1 MAHAPIELGLFRPER
16 VRSKAL
22 LALVRNLL
30 DLLAESAPESD
41 ELDTLD
47 FRKDLEGFAARI
59 EAAADERALEL
70 IASECVSRCSDYYR
84 KVQQLASERDTE
96 VTALVGVVEQL
107 VATVV
112 GDAAAMD
119 EQLANSS
126 DRLGKV
132 LEINDL
138 RILKR
143 RLSLE
148 VTTLR
153 RVIDEQR
160 EQHERQRD
168 KMTAE
173 VGKLQKRLVR
183 AKEEA
188 TLDGLTRV
196 GNRARFD
203 RALRNWVSLYKQN
216 GQSFVLAMVDLDN
229 FKDVNDRLGHQAGD
243 KVLVETAAVLAAAVR
258 PTDVVARY
266 GGDEFAVML
275 SGATIVNAEPRFA
288 HILRA
293 VLDVKVPTPSDGG
306 KPIAFSASIGFTEF
320 DPADTVADV
329 LGRADRALYD
339 AKNAGRSTVRS
350 LRRPSKSKLF
360 QNGRPVAGG
369 AVVPSV
375 EPLAKKA

>member
-1 MAHAPIELGLFRPER
+1 VAG
-16 VRSKAL
+16 
-22 LALVRNLL
+22 
-30 DLLAESAPESD
+30 
-41 ELDTLD
+41 
-47 FRKDLEGFAARI
+47 
-59 EAAADERALEL
+59 
-70 IASECVSRCSDYYR
+70 ECVARCSDYYR
-84 KVQQLASERDTE
+84 RAQQLATERDTE
-96 VTALVGVVEQL
+96 LTALVSVVEQL

-112 GDAAAMD
+112 GDTAAMD
-119 EQLANSS
+119 EQLACSS

-148 VTTLR
+148 VTTLK

-188 TLDGLTRV
+188 SVDGLTRV

-203 RALRNWVSLYKQN
+203 RALRSWVNLYKQN
-216 GQSFVLAMVDLDN
+216 GQTFVLAMIDLDN
-229 FKDVNDRLGHQAGD
+229 FKDVNDRCGHPAGD
-243 KVLVETAAVLAAAVR
+243 TVLVDTAAVLASAVR

-275 SGATIVNAEPRFA
+275 AGMPLPLAEQRFKQ
-288 HILRA
+288 
-293 VLDVKVPTPSDGG
+293 VLSELVALKIPPPSDGG
-306 KPIAFSASIGFTEF
+306 QPIVLSASIGFTEF
-320 DPADTVADV
+320 DASDTVADV

-339 AKNAGRSTVRS
+339 AKNAGKATVRS

-360 QNGRPVAGG
+360 QNGRPVAGVG
-369 AVVPSV
+369 APTPAV
-375 EPLAKKA
+375 KKA

>member
-1 MAHAPIELGLFRPER
+1 MAQAHIELGLFRPER

-22 LALVRNLL
+22 LGLVRDLL
-30 DLLAESAPESD
+30 DLLAEVSPESD
-41 ELDTLD
+41 ALDTLD
-47 FRKDLEGFAARI
+47 FRKDLEEFAARI
-59 EAAADERALEL
+59 EDAPDERTLEQ
-70 IASECVSRCSDYYR
+70 IAGECVTRCSEYYR
-84 KVQQLASERDTE
+84 KAQQLASERDSE
-96 VTALVGVVEQL
+96 LTALVGVVEQL
-107 VATVV
+107 VATVI
-112 GDAAAMD
+112 GDAAVMD

-126 DRLGKV
+126 DRLGRV

-148 VTTLR
+148 VTTLK

-173 VGKLQKRLVR
+173 VGKLQRRLVR

-188 TLDGLTRV
+188 TVDGLTRV

-203 RALRNWVSLYKQN
+203 RALRSWVNLHKQN

-229 FKDVNDRLGHQAGD
+229 FKDVNDRCGHQAGD
-243 KVLVETAAVLAAAVR
+243 KVLIDAAAVLASAVR

-275 SGATIVNAEPRFA
+275 AGMPLGLAEQRFKQVLADIVALQIAE
-288 HILRA
+288 
-293 VLDVKVPTPSDGG
+293 PSDGG
-306 KPIAFSASIGFTEF
+306 APLAMSASIGLTDF
-320 DPADTVADV
+320 DTADTAADV
-329 LGRADRALYD
+329 LGRADRALYE
-339 AKNAGRSTVRS
+339 AKNAGKATVRC

-360 QNGRPVAGG
+360 QNGRPVPG
-369 AVVPSV
+369 VPATPPV
-375 EPLAKKA
+375 AKKA

>member
-1 MAHAPIELGLFRPER
+1 MSHEPIELGLFRPER

-22 LALVRNLL
+22 LGLVRELL
-30 DLLAESAPESD
+30 DLLAEMSPES
-41 ELDTLD
+41 EVLDTLG
-47 FRKDLEGFAARI
+47 FRKDLEEFAARI
-59 EAAADERALEL
+59 EEAQDERALERV
-70 IASECVSRCSDYYR
+70 AAECAARCSEYYR
-84 KVQQLASERDTE
+84 KAQDLATERDTE
-96 VTALVGVVEQL
+96 LTALVGVVEQL

-132 LEINDL
+132 LELNDL

-148 VTTLR
+148 VTTLK

-168 KMTAE
+168 KMTSE

-203 RALRNWVSLYKQN
+203 RALRSWVNQHKQN

-229 FKDVNDRLGHQAGD
+229 FKDVNDRCGHQAGD
-243 KVLVETAAVLAAAVR
+243 KVLVDTAAVLTSAVR
-258 PTDVVARY
+258 PSDVVARY
-266 GGDEFAVML
+266 GGDEFGVML
-275 SGATIVNAEPRFA
+275 AGMPLANAEPRF
-288 HILRA
+288 RQ
-293 VLDVKVPTPSDGG
+293 VLSELLTLKIPAPSAGG
-306 KPIAFSASIGFTEF
+306 AAPVLSASIGITEF
-320 DPADTVADV
+320 DSADTPADI

-339 AKNAGRSTVRS
+339 AKNAGKATVRC

-360 QNGRPVAGG
+360 QNGRPVAG
-369 AVVPSV
+369 AASQASV
-375 EPLAKKA
+375 AKKA

>member
-1 MAHAPIELGLFRPER
+1 MSQAPIELGLFRPER

-22 LALVRNLL
+22 LALVRDLL
-30 DLLAESAPESD
+30 DLLAEAAPELD
-41 ELDTLD
+41 ALDTLD

-59 EAAADERALEL
+59 EEADDERSLERV
-70 IASECVSRCSDYYR
+70 AGECVARCSDYYR
-84 KVQQLASERDTE
+84 RAQQLATERDTE
-96 VTALVGVVEQL
+96 LTALVSVVEQL

-119 EQLANSS
+119 EQLACSS

-148 VTTLR
+148 VTTLK

-188 TLDGLTRV
+188 SVDGLTRV

-203 RALRNWVSLYKQN
+203 RALRSWVNLYKQN
-216 GQSFVLAMVDLDN
+216 GQTFVLAMIDLDN
-229 FKDVNDRLGHQAGD
+229 FKDVNDRCGHPAGD
-243 KVLVETAAVLAAAVR
+243 TVLVDTAAVLASAVR

-275 SGATIVNAEPRFA
+275 AGMPLPLAEQRFKQ
-288 HILRA
+288 
-293 VLDVKVPTPSDGG
+293 VLSELVALKIPPPSDGG
-306 KPIAFSASIGFTEF
+306 QPIVLSASIGFTEF
-320 DPADTVADV
+320 DAADTVADV

-339 AKNAGRSTVRS
+339 AKNAGKATVRS
-350 LRRPSKSKLF
+350 LRRPSKSTLF
-360 QNGRPVAGG
+360 QNGRPVTGVG
-369 AVVPSV
+369 APAPAV
-375 EPLAKKA
+375 KKA

>member
-1 MAHAPIELGLFRPER
+1 MSQAPIELGLFRPER

-22 LALVRNLL
+22 LALVRDLL
-30 DLLAESAPESD
+30 DLLAEAAPELD
-41 ELDTLD
+41 ALDTLD

-59 EAAADERALEL
+59 EEADDERSLERV
-70 IASECVSRCSDYYR
+70 AGECVARCSDYYR
-84 KVQQLASERDTE
+84 RAQQLATERDTE
-96 VTALVGVVEQL
+96 LTALVSVVEQL

-119 EQLANSS
+119 EQLACSS

-148 VTTLR
+148 VTTLK

-188 TLDGLTRV
+188 SVDGLTRV

-203 RALRNWVSLYKQN
+203 RALRSWVNLYKQN
-216 GQSFVLAMVDLDN
+216 GQTFVLAMIDLDN
-229 FKDVNDRLGHQAGD
+229 FKDVNDRCGHPAGD
-243 KVLVETAAVLAAAVR
+243 TVLVDTAAVLASAVR

-275 SGATIVNAEPRFA
+275 AGMPLPLAEQRFKQ
-288 HILRA
+288 
-293 VLDVKVPTPSDGG
+293 VLSELVALKIPPPSDGG
-306 KPIAFSASIGFTEF
+306 QPIVLSASIGFTEF
-320 DPADTVADV
+320 DASDTVADV

-339 AKNAGRSTVRS
+339 AKNAGKATVRS

-360 QNGRPVAGG
+360 QNGRPVAGVG
-369 AVVPSV
+369 APTPAV
-375 EPLAKKA
+375 KKA